1 MTRRGAGG
9 KKQGSCCGCL
19 DRVLNKVTV
28 AFPFTPLRV
37 AMEKLKRILDPNKVV
52 LNLAAQRNF
61 DAIRELATVLL
72 QDEVVPDQKRLIA
85 ALIRREQQASTG
97 IGKGVAVPH
106 AHEDGIQRQLLAI
119 GISQAGIDFSAP
131 DGQLVH
137 IIALLVTPLKHQKQ
151 HMALLAALS
160 QRLQQEKVRQR
171 LQQAAD
177 AAEIVDIFTDDSPPG

>member
-1 MTRRGAGG
+1 
-9 KKQGSCCGCL
+9 
-19 DRVLNKVTV
+19 
-28 AFPFTPLRV
+28 
-37 AMEKLKRILDPNKVV
+37 MEKWERILDPSKVRV
-52 LNLAAQRNF
+52 GLKAKRNF
-61 DAIRELATVLL
+61 EAIRELATVLL

-119 GISQAGIDFSAP
+119 GISQAGVDFSAP

-177 AAEIVDIFTDDSPPG
+177 AAEIVDIFTGDSPPG

>member
-1 MTRRGAGG
+1 
-9 KKQGSCCGCL
+9 
-19 DRVLNKVTV
+19 
-28 AFPFTPLRV
+28 
-37 AMEKLKRILDPNKVV
+37 MEKLKRILDPNKVV

-85 ALIRREQQASTG
+85 ALIQREQQASTG

-177 AAEIVDIFTDDSPPG
+177 AAEIVDIFTGDSPPG

>member
-1 MTRRGAGG
+1 
-9 KKQGSCCGCL
+9 
-19 DRVLNKVTV
+19 
-28 AFPFTPLRV
+28 
-37 AMEKLKRILDPNKVV
+37 MEKLKRILDPNRVV

-61 DAIRELATVLL
+61 EAIRELATVLL
-72 QDEVVPDQKRLIA
+72 QDEVVPDPKRLIA

-119 GISQAGIDFSAP
+119 GISRAGIDFDAP
-131 DGQLVH
+131 DGQPVH

-160 QRLQQEKVRQR
+160 QRLQQEEVRQR
-171 LQQAAD
+171 LLQAAD
-177 AAEIVDIFTDDSPPG
+177 AAEIVDIFTGDSPPG

>member
-1 MTRRGAGG
+1 
-9 KKQGSCCGCL
+9 
-19 DRVLNKVTV
+19 
-28 AFPFTPLRV
+28 
-37 AMEKLKRILDPNKVV
+37 MEKLRRILDPNKVV

-61 DAIRELATVLL
+61 DAIRELAAVLW

-106 AHEDGIQRQLLAI
+106 AHEEEIQRQLLAI
-119 GISQAGIDFSAP
+119 GISQAGIDFGAP
-131 DGQLVH
+131 DGQPVH

-160 QRLQQEKVRQR
+160 QRLQQEEVRQR
-171 LQQAAD
+171 LLQAAD
-177 AAEIVDIFTDDSPPG
+177 AAEVVDIFTRNPPPG

>member
-1 MTRRGAGG
+1 
-9 KKQGSCCGCL
+9 
-19 DRVLNKVTV
+19 
-28 AFPFTPLRV
+28 
-37 AMEKLKRILDPNKVV
+37 MEKLKRILDPNKVV
-52 LNLAAQRNF
+52 LSLAAQRNF

-72 QDEVVPDQKRLIA
+72 QDEVVPDPKRLIA

-119 GISQAGIDFSAP
+119 GISQAGIDFDSP
-131 DGQLVH
+131 DGQPVH

-171 LQQAAD
+171 LLQAAD
-177 AAEIVDIFTDDSPPG
+177 AAEIVVIFTGDSPVG

>member
-1 MTRRGAGG
+1 
-9 KKQGSCCGCL
+9 
-19 DRVLNKVTV
+19 
-28 AFPFTPLRV
+28 
-37 AMEKLKRILDPNKVV
+37 MEKLRRILDPNKVV
-52 LNLAAQRNF
+52 LSLAAQRNF

-72 QDEVVPDQKRLIA
+72 QDEVVPDPKCLIA

-119 GISQAGIDFSAP
+119 GISQAGIDFDSP
-131 DGQLVH
+131 DGQPVH

-171 LQQAAD
+171 LLQAAD
-177 AAEIVDIFTDDSPPG
+177 AAEIVDIFTGDSPVG